1 MKCGRTLSVFC
12 LFVFNTFTILR
23 FQDLQIQKFT
33 SKFCVEKCENAFFV
47 LTRVSM
53 FVQSEFSRAPHILNY
68 VGTKV
73 TLRRGDGSLVYS
85 SVPPYAAILHEY
97 STSARWEDALRL
109 CRFAKVRHQNVSKRD
124 FKTSNKRCCCGI
136 MITHHRKA
144 GDNNLC
150 RSVVKISHE
159 STESVGLN
167 LQKVTVGFNSADF
180 AEIDQSFLW

>member
-1 MKCGRTLSVFC
+1 MQMLVLVSWSVAERSVFS
-12 LFVFNTFTILR
+12 LFIFNT
-23 FQDLQIQKFT
+23 
-33 SKFCVEKCENAFFV
+33 SEFCVEKCENAFFV

-124 FKTSNKRCCCGI
+124 FKTSNECCWYNCCGI
-136 MITHHRKA
+136 MITRHWKA

-150 RSVVKISHE
+150 RSVGKISHE
-159 STESVGLN
+159 STESVELN
-167 LQKVTVGFNSADF
+167 LQKVIVGFNSADF
-180 AEIDQSFLW
+180 AEIDQSFFLR